1 MKNVQLK
8 TLLVFAIIIV
18 FVLTISS
25 CTTLDKPSFSSEK
38 KDMIT
43 IGFSM
48 ATLREERWQR
58 DMDILVAK
66 AKSKGAD
73 VIVQNA
79 NNSIDDQITQVKY
92 LLEQNIDIL
101 IIVPQDAEKSA
112 QAVELAK
119 KKGIKVICYDRLIKN
134 ANADFYVSFDNTK
147 VGEYMASLMVSKI
160 PKGNYIIINGAQT
173 DYNSFMYNKG
183 FKNIVDKYINDGTIK
198 IVDEIWADD
207 WKPEDSFKCVEK
219 ALQSGEKVDAI
230 LAANDSLAGAAIEAL
245 SEQRM
250 AGTVLV
256 AGHDADISGCQRVA
270 EGTQMMTI
278 YKPIDQLAEKA
289 IDVALGL
296 LKDGFYPCNS
306 FISDGENDIPFERV
320 DPIVVTKENLVDT
333 VINSGF
339 HRLEDVFLNVPK
351 SKWPKN

>member
-1 MKNVQLK
+1 MKKLWLK
-8 TLLVFAIIIV
+8 TILVISVLI
-18 FVLTISS
+18 VLTLIITS
-25 CTTLDKPSFSSEK
+25 CTTPDESKLPDTKSK
-38 KDMIT
+38 VT

-66 AKSKGAD
+66 AKEKGAD

-101 IIVPQDAEKSA
+101 IIVPQDSEKSA
-112 QAVELAK
+112 EAVQLAK
-119 KKGIKVICYDRLIKN
+119 KKDIKVICYDRLIKY
-134 ANADFYVSFDNTK
+134 ADVDFYVSFDNEK
-147 VGEYMASLMVSKI
+147 VGEYMAALMLSKV
-160 PKGNYIIINGAQT
+160 PKGNYIIINGAKT
-173 DYNSFMYNKG
+173 DYNSYMFNKG
-183 FKNIVDKYINDGTIK
+183 YKNILGKYVYDGAIK

-207 WKPEDSFKCVEK
+207 WKPEDSFNCVEK
-219 ALQSGEKVDAI
+219 ALQSGEKLDAI
-230 LAANDSLAGAAIEAL
+230 LAANDNLAGAAIEAL

-250 AGTVLV
+250 AGKVLV

-278 YKPIDQLAEKA
+278 YKPIDQLAQKA
-289 IDVALGL
+289 IDVAFCL
-296 LKDGFYPCNS
+296 LKNNYYPSNS
-306 FISDGENDIPFERV
+306 YISDGKNDIPFEKV
-320 DPIVVTKENLVDT
+320 DPIAVTKANLVDT

-351 SKWPKN
+351 NKWPKN

>member
-1 MKNVQLK
+1 MKRLRLK
-8 TLLVFAIIIV
+8 ASIVISVLIALTLII
-18 FVLTISS
+18 TS
-25 CTTLDKPSFSSEK
+25 CTPSDESSLSSEDK
-38 KDMIT
+38 SKVT

-48 ATLREERWQR
+48 ATLREERWQK

-66 AKSKGAD
+66 AKEKGAD

-92 LLEQNIDIL
+92 LLEQKIDIL
-101 IIVPQDAEKSA
+101 IIIPQDAEKSA
-112 QAVELAK
+112 EAVQLAK
-119 KKGIKVICYDRLIKN
+119 KKGIKVICYDRLITN
-134 ANADFYVSFDNTK
+134 ANADFYVSFDNEK
-147 VGEYMASLMVSKI
+147 VGEYMASLMLSKV
-160 PKGNYIIINGAQT
+160 PRGNYIIINGAST

-183 FKNIVDKYINDGTIK
+183 FKSVLGKYIYDGGIK
-198 IVDEIWADD
+198 VVDEIWADD

-219 ALQSGEKVDAI
+219 ALQSGQKINAI

-250 AGTVLV
+250 AGKVLV

-270 EGTQMMTI
+270 EGTQIMTV

-289 IDVALGL
+289 IDVAFGL
-296 LKDGFYPCNS
+296 LKNNSYSSNS
-306 FISDGENDIPFERV
+306 FINDGENDIPFEKV
-320 DPIVVTKENLVDT
+320 DPIVVTKDNLVDT

>member
-1 MKNVQLK
+1 MKYLRLK
-8 TLLVFAIIIV
+8 TLLVISVFII
-18 FVLTISS
+18 LTLIITS
-25 CTTLDKPSFSSEK
+25 CTTSDEAKLSSDKKSK
-38 KDMIT
+38 VT
-43 IGFSM
+43 IGLSM

-66 AKSKGAD
+66 AKEKGAD
-73 VIVQNA
+73 VIVQNG
-79 NNSIDDQITQVKY
+79 NNSIEDQITQVKY

-101 IIVPQDAEKSA
+101 IIVPQDAEKSVE
-112 QAVELAK
+112 AVQLAK
-119 KKGIKVICYDRLIKN
+119 KKGIKVICYDRLVKN
-134 ANADFYVSFDNTK
+134 ANADFYVSFDNVK
-147 VGEYMASLMVSKI
+147 VGEYMASLMISKV
-160 PKGNYIIINGAQT
+160 PRGNYIIINGAKT
-173 DYNSFMYNKG
+173 DYNSYMYNQG
-183 FKNIVDKYINDGTIK
+183 YKNILDKYTKDGTIK

-207 WKPEDSFKCVEK
+207 WRPEDSFKCVEK

-250 AGTVLV
+250 AGKVLV

-289 IDVALGL
+289 IDVAFGL
-296 LKDGFYPCNS
+296 LKDSFYSPNS
-306 FISDGENDIPFERV
+306 YISDGKNDIPFQKV
-320 DPIVVTKENLVDT
+320 GPIVVTKDNLVDT

-351 SKWPKN
+351 GKWPKN

>member
-1 MKNVQLK
+1 MKNLRRK
-8 TLLVFAIIIV
+8 TLLVSYVLIVLALII
-18 FVLTISS
+18 TS
-25 CTTLDKPSFSSEK
+25 CTTLDEPNLSSDK

-79 NNSIDDQITQVKY
+79 NNNIDDQITQVKY

-112 QAVELAK
+112 EAVQLAK
-119 KKGIKVICYDRLIKN
+119 KKGIKVICYDRLIKD

-147 VGEYMASLMVSKI
+147 VGEYMASLMVSKV
-160 PKGNYIIINGAQT
+160 PSGNYIIINGAKT

-183 FKNIVDKYINDGTIK
+183 YKNILDKYIYEGTIK

-219 ALQSGEKVDAI
+219 ALQSGVKVDAI

-250 AGTVLV
+250 AGKVLV

-278 YKPIDQLAEKA
+278 YKPIDQLAERA

-296 LKDGFYPCNS
+296 LKNNFYPCNN
-306 FISDGENDIPFERV
+306 FINDGENDIPFERV
-320 DPIVVTKENLVDT
+320 DPIVVTKDNLMDT

-351 SKWPKN
+351 NKWPKN